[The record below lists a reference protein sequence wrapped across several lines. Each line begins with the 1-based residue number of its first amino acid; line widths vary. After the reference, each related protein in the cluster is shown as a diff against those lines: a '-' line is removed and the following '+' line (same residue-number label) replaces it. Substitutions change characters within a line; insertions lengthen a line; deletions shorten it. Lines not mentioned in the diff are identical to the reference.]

1 MKENKNKPLV
11 LIVDDIE
18 DSTLMLEMFLGEEN
32 YNIKCATSVEQAIQI
47 MGEGLPDIILTDLTM
62 PEVDGFDFMRM
73 IKNNVRTRDIPIL
86 VTSGLENIEDKQK
99 AFELGAVGFLGKPY
113 DRLEITNSVAINVK
127 LRMMQQE
134 LEAYNKRLNITIE
147 QQYKRIEEEQ
157 KNILVALAN
166 IVEIKQGRGGRN
178 RLEKLAYNAQLLA
191 QCLELNEDYEDYISQ
206 DYVETIHI
214 AALLH
219 DIGKIGVSSPEE
231 CDNYVDNHAEKGAQI
246 LEEIYKECS
255 QNRFLNMAI
264 YIARYHHHDY
274 KSDDPDAVQGEDL
287 PVSAR
292 IMRIIDDFDKLV
304 NSHNDGKHWSVY
316 EVLDEMKKDSG
327 IKYDPVM
334 LEVFEKIAGQVR

>member
-1 MKENKNKPLV
+1 MRNDKKKPLV

-18 DSTLMLEMFLGEEN
+18 DSTLMLEMFLGEDK
-32 YNIKCATSVEQAIQI
+32 YNIKCATSVEQAMQI

-62 PEVDGFDFMRM
+62 PEIDGFDFMRL

-99 AFELGAVGFLGKPY
+99 AYELGAVGFLGKPY
-113 DRLEITNSVAINVK
+113 DRFEITNSVAINVK
-127 LRMMQQE
+127 LRLMQRE
-134 LEAYNKRLNITIE
+134 LEAFNKRLNVTID

-157 KNILVALAN
+157 KNILFALAN
-166 IVEIKQGRGGRN
+166 IVEIKQGRGDRN
-178 RLEKLAYNAQLLA
+178 RLEKLAYNTKLLA
-191 QCLELNEDYEDYISQ
+191 QCLELNEDYEDYISE
-206 DYVETIHI
+206 DYVNTIYI

-219 DIGKIGVSSPEE
+219 DIGKIGGETVDE
-231 CDNYVDNHAEKGAQI
+231 NGKDNHEEKGAQI

-274 KSDDPDAVQGEDL
+274 KSDDPNMCQGDDL

-292 IMRIIDDFDKLV
+292 IMRIIDDYDTLCNMRLSDKHGNV
-304 NSHNDGKHWSVY
+304 S
-316 EVLDEMKKDSG
+316 EVLEEMKKDSG
-327 IKYDPVM
+327 VKYDPVI
-334 LEVFEKIAGQVR
+334 LQVFEKIAGQVR